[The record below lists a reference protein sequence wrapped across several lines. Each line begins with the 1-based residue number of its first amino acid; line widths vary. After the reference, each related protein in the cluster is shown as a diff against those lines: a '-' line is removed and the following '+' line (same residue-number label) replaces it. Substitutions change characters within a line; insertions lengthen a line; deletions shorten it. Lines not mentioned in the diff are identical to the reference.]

1 MVLTHACYAFFR
13 SRYGSGQSEEEVRER
28 RHSHTITSMTDS
40 ESPPQLPSPT
50 HVTQPFLGKTPP
62 TNVGEWS
69 QTLLRCEAHDWDQSS
84 STMIWRSL
92 SLSLSTVAPIPSSG
106 SGSQIT
112 RSSSIPANDM
122 SYELYGTSPL
132 GSSLSLADRPK
143 SMMRSGSFREPS
155 EDGEPWALAYSSIW
169 CNMHKCFILLLNCA
183 QVYSRT
189 QTNLNVLSVA
199 FNGVGEF

>member
-13 SRYGSGQSEEEVRER
+13 SRYGSGQSEGEVRER

-84 STMIWRSL
+84 SIMIWRSL
-92 SLSLSTVAPIPSSG
+92 SLSLSLYSGTNPEFRLRFPDHTLQQHPSEWHGLRAVRHVSSG
-106 SGSQIT
+106 Q
-112 RSSSIPANDM
+112 
-122 SYELYGTSPL
+122 
-132 GSSLSLADRPK
+132 
-143 SMMRSGSFREPS
+143 
-155 EDGEPWALAYSSIW
+155 
-169 CNMHKCFILLLNCA
+169 
-183 QVYSRT
+183 
-189 QTNLNVLSVA
+189 LSVSGRPTKEHDEIWILQRA
-199 FNGVGEF
+199 